1 MENTT
6 SERLFLDI
14 HAIQAVPPANIN
26 RDDTGSPKTAQF
38 GGVTRARSVLSVG
51 NAQSGIILR
60 NTAALTI

>member
-26 RDDTGSPKTAQF
+26 RDDTGSPKRHSLVVLQ
-38 GGVTRARSVLSVG
+38 GLESVLSVG